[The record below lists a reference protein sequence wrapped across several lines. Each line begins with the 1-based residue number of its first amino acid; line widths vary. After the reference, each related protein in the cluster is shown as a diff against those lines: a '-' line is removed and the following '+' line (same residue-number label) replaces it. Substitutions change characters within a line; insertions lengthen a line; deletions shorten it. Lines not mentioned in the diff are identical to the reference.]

1 MKLKGDKLW
10 LASNQAQNII
20 SQTKTSGFRYRIIL
34 IESVSLLLQKYG
46 SKCLSQQL
54 VHEQNQ
60 TENVSIKT
68 EIKNDISQ
76 TFTPRAKEDEH
87 LHNKNHTHGWR
98 IDPLPDKDNK
108 NDDAYRKGH
117 QKINVTHGWRIDP
130 YIVPPKGRKQS
141 LR

>member
-20 SQTKTSGFRYRIIL
+20 SQTKTSGFRYRVML

-46 SKCLSQQL
+46 SKCLTQKL

-60 TENVSIKT
+60 IEKVSIKT
-68 EIKNDISQ
+68 EIKTNIQQ
-76 TFTPRAKEDEH
+76 TFTLTAKEDED

-98 IDPLPDKDNK
+98 IDPLPDKDYK
-108 NDDAYRKGH
+108 NDNAYGKGH
-117 QKINVTHGWRIDP
+117 QKINVTHGWKIDP
-130 YIVPPKGRKQS
+130 YIISPKGRRQP
-141 LR
+141 LY